1 MYGIDKLSRSSVS
14 RSGLKSVGLVLGG
27 VVLVG
32 LLLLVGGIESGTRDG
47 ENEGE
52 EVKVDDGEDEG
63 NREGHGVTIVDGEL
77 VVLLVCTVV
86 SEVVMFV
93 ILGVGDNDAEIGAV
107 VWLEIELTGSSIDI
121 TDGWDVVPADSES
134 VGGGGTVVK
143 GAMVGVKTG
152 LPVINGG
159 NISEDW
165 NISSVELES
174 VG

>member
-1 MYGIDKLSRSSVS
+1 M
-14 RSGLKSVGLVLGG
+14 
-27 VVLVG
+27 
-32 LLLLVGGIESGTRDG
+32 
-47 ENEGE
+47 
-52 EVKVDDGEDEG
+52 
-63 NREGHGVTIVDGEL
+63 
-77 VVLLVCTVV
+77 LLVCTVV

-134 VGGGGTVVK
+134 VGGGDTVVK